1 MTAGPSGTRTS
12 RSCTTGLKSD
22 ADICELSQARRKN
35 VPVGFFGHVGAVA
48 MKDLRVELRSREVV
62 YTMLFFGAMVILIF
76 SFAFVE
82 GRTGK
87 AVGDVSSG
95 LLWISVLFS
104 GTLGLSRAFDR
115 EREGNTMRGLLLSP
129 VPRAAIF
136 LGKATSIAVI
146 IVITEVIV
154 VPMIAVMFHAPMFRD
169 FPALVVTLLLTTAGF
184 SIVGSV
190 FALMLLKSRA
200 RAVLLPVMLYPILVP
215 LLIGAAKATTAL
227 IGMGGDPSV
236 AWFWVRFIVVYDA
249 IFLIASLWFF
259 ESMVI
264 E

>member
-1 MTAGPSGTRTS
+1 MGF
-12 RSCTTGLKSD
+12 
-22 ADICELSQARRKN
+22 LS
-35 VPVGFFGHVGAVA
+35 HVGAVA
-48 MKDLRVELRSREVV
+48 KKDLRVELRSREVV

-76 SFAFVE
+76 SFAFIE

-87 AVGDVSSG
+87 AIGDVSSG
-95 LLWISVLFS
+95 LLWISVLFA

-136 LGKATSIAVI
+136 LGKAISIALI
-146 IVITEVIV
+146 ILVTEVVV
-154 VPMIAVMFHAPMFRD
+154 VPMIGLMFQADLVRD
-169 FPALVVTLLLTTAGF
+169 LPALLITLLLATAGF
-184 SIVGSV
+184 AIVGSV

-215 LLIGAAKATTAL
+215 LLIAAAKSTTAL
-227 IGMGGDPSV
+227 IGTTGDPAV
-236 AWFWVRFIVVYDA
+236 AWFWIRFILVYDA
-249 IFLIASLWFF
+249 IFLVAALWFF

>member
-1 MTAGPSGTRTS
+1 
-12 RSCTTGLKSD
+12 
-22 ADICELSQARRKN
+22 
-35 VPVGFFGHVGAVA
+35 VGFVNHVATVA
-48 MKDLRVELRSREVV
+48 GKDLRVEFRSREVV

-82 GRTGK
+82 GKSGK

-95 LLWISVLFS
+95 ILWISVLFA

-136 LGKATSIAVI
+136 LGKAISIALFMLL
-146 IVITEVIV
+146 TQAIV
-154 VPMIAVMFHAPMFRD
+154 VPMIAVLFGAPILD
-169 FPALVVTLLLTTAGF
+169 YPLYLAASLLLGTIGF

-190 FALMLLKSRA
+190 FASMLLRSRA
-200 RAVLLPVMLYPILVP
+200 RAVLLPVTLYPIIVP
-215 LLIGAAKATTAL
+215 LMIGATKSTGAL
-227 IGMGGDPSV
+227 IGVGADPAVAMFWLRFMGVFDAVFLV
-236 AWFWVRFIVVYDA
+236 AA
-249 IFLIASLWFF
+249 LWFF
-259 ESMVI
+259 ESLVI

>member
-1 MTAGPSGTRTS
+1 
-12 RSCTTGLKSD
+12 
-22 ADICELSQARRKN
+22 
-35 VPVGFFGHVGAVA
+35 VGFLSHVGAVA
-48 MKDLRVELRSREVV
+48 KKDLRVELRSREVV

-87 AVGDVSSG
+87 AMGDVSSG

-115 EREGNTMRGLLLSP
+115 EREGNTMRGLLLAP
-129 VPRAAIF
+129 IPRAAIF
-136 LGKATSIAVI
+136 LGKAVSIALI
-146 IVITEVIV
+146 ILVTEVIV
-154 VPMIAVMFHAPMFRD
+154 VPMIGLMFHAELFRD
-169 FPALVVTLLLTTAGF
+169 FPALVTTLLLTTAGF
-184 SIVGSV
+184 AIVGSV

-215 LLIGAAKATTAL
+215 LLIAAAKSTTAL
-227 IGMGGDPSV
+227 IGVVGDPDI
-236 AWFWVRFIVVYDA
+236 AWFWIRFIVVYDL
-249 IFLIASLWFF
+249 IFLVAALWFF